1 MQRDDATSCLLVW
14 EHGTA
19 CIEKPGAMLGP
30 VYFRLSAQQ
39 DFQPF
44 YVAPWP
50 DDPALPGLLRAM
62 RGEWPC
68 VPFSRTETP
77 QEIAPG
83 WRKHLPADAAYADI
97 HGPGANHPWQVLE
110 RDALGITLGIE
121 YPRDSAIALLRREI
135 RADPHA
141 PALDISL
148 TIYPRRDTVM
158 PVALHPTFRLPRSEG
173 GLLLQPGAFEQA
185 LTFPTDFEASSR
197 LAPGASAH
205 HLAALPGKDGQPVDL
220 SALPLASAQEE
231 LLQLVNAAGRF
242 DLVYRKEQARV
253 RLTWDAAALPDVVLW
268 ISNGGRPQAPWLGRN
283 FALGV
288 EPVNGVFELGGVLQ
302 PPPDHPLARRGLVL
316 QAGVART
323 IHYRISVENTAAA
336 PC

>member
-1 MQRDDATSCLLVW
+1 MQRDDATRCLLVW
-14 EHGTA
+14 AHGTA
-19 CIEKPGAMLGP
+19 CIEKLGGMLGP
-30 VYFRLSAQQ
+30 VHFRLPDNH

-44 YVAPWP
+44 YVAPWA
-50 DDPALPGLLRAM
+50 DDPALPGLLRTM

-83 WRKHLPADAAYADI
+83 WREHVPADSAYAAI
-97 HGPGANHPWQVLE
+97 HGPGANQAWQVLD

-135 RADPHA
+135 RADPNA

-158 PVALHPTFRLPRSEG
+158 PVALHPTFRLPKAEG
-173 GLLLQPGAFEQA
+173 SLLLKPGAFKTV
-185 LTFPTDFEASSR
+185 LTFPTAFEPSSR
-197 LAPGASAH
+197 LAHGATAPDLSV
-205 HLAALPGKDGQPVDL
+205 LPGKDGHTIDL
-220 SALPLASAQEE
+220 SLLPLATPCEE
-231 LLQLVNAAGRF
+231 LVQLFNTEGHF
-242 DLVYRKEQARV
+242 ELVYRKEQARV
-253 RLTWDAAALPDVVLW
+253 LLNWDAAALPDVVLW
-268 ISNGGRPQAPWLGRN
+268 ISNGGRPHAPWLGRN

-302 PPPDHPLARRGLVL
+302 PPENHPLAKRGLAL
-316 QAGVART
+316 QAGVTRT
-323 IHYRISVENTAAA
+323 IHYRISVENIAADD
-336 PC
+336 C